1 MTSKFIIQKLN
12 LEFDFLKAAVDEA
25 IQRHTPI
32 RNRDIQTNQTIPSL
46 TR

>member
-1 MTSKFIIQKLN
+1 MTFKFIIQKLN

-32 RNRDIQTNQTIPSL
+32 RDIQTNQTIPSL

>member
-1 MTSKFIIQKLN
+1 MTFKFIIQKLN

-25 IQRHTPI
+25 IPRHTPI